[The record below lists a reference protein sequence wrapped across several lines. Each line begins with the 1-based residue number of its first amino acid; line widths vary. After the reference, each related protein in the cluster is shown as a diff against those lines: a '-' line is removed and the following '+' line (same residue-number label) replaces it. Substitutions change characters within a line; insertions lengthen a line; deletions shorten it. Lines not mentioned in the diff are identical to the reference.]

1 MRWSTPASST
11 RYWPPESPTRNDR
24 SPPRTPAHPPFKGI
38 IAGVGRGCGVV
49 SGTQKGVSD
58 RALKAALVQ
67 LNGSDDPE
75 ANLGE
80 TERLIRQA
88 ATAGAELVL
97 TPEVTNIVSASR
109 TVQNERLALEDDDT
123 TLARLREVTAEL
135 GIWLSLGSLA
145 LKSGDADGRF
155 VNRQFLIG
163 PDGGIRA
170 RYDKIHMFDVE
181 LGGGE
186 SYRESKGYRPGGQAV
201 TAETPWGKLGLTI
214 CYDMRFP
221 ALYRS
226 LGETGA
232 AILTVPSAFTV
243 PTGRAHWEVLLR
255 ARAIE
260 TGCFVLAAAQ
270 WGRHGASRGRA
281 RETYG
286 HSIAIDPWGRVL
298 ADAGEGVGV
307 THVTLS
313 LDAVADTRTKIP
325 SLANARPFA
334 PPA

>member
-1 MRWSTPASST
+1 
-11 RYWPPESPTRNDR
+11 
-24 SPPRTPAHPPFKGI
+24 
-38 IAGVGRGCGVV
+38 VV
-49 SGTQKGVSD
+49 SGRRNEVSN
-58 RALKAALVQ
+58 RGLKAALIQ
-67 LNGSDDPE
+67 LNSSDDPV
-75 ANLGE
+75 ANLPA

-88 ATAGAELVL
+88 AAEGAGLVL

-109 TVQNERLALEDDDT
+109 TVQNQHLALEDDDA
-123 TLARLREVTAEL
+123 TLARLRQVTAEL
-135 GIWLSLGSLA
+135 DVWLSLGSLA
-145 LKSGDADGRF
+145 LKSDDPDGRF

-181 LGGGE
+181 LGDGE
-186 SYRESKGYRPGGQAV
+186 SYRESKGYRPGEQAV
-201 TAETPWGKLGLTI
+201 TADAPWGKLGLTI

-221 ALYRS
+221 ALYNT
-226 LGETGA
+226 LAGAGA

-243 PTGRAHWEVLLR
+243 PTGRDHWEVLLR

-270 WGRHGASRGRA
+270 WGTHQANRGRV
-281 RETYG
+281 RQTYG

-307 THVTLS
+307 THVTLD
-313 LDAVADTRTKIP
+313 LDAVAGSRAKIP
-325 SLANARPFA
+325 SLANARKFA
-334 PPA
+334 PPL

>member
-1 MRWSTPASST
+1 
-11 RYWPPESPTRNDR
+11 
-24 SPPRTPAHPPFKGI
+24 
-38 IAGVGRGCGVV
+38 
-49 SGTQKGVSD
+49 
-58 RALKAALVQ
+58 
-67 LNGSDDPE
+67 
-75 ANLGE
+75 
-80 TERLIRQA
+80 
-88 ATAGAELVL
+88 
-97 TPEVTNIVSASR
+97 
-109 TVQNERLALEDDDT
+109 VQNRRLALEDDDA
-123 TLARLREVTAEL
+123 TLARLREVIAEL

-145 LKSGDADGRF
+145 LMSGDADGRF

-163 PDGGIRA
+163 ADGAIQA

-181 LGGGE
+181 LGGSE

-201 TAETPWGKLGLTI
+201 AADTPWGKLGLTT

-221 ALYRS
+221 MLYRS
-226 LGETGA
+226 LAEAGA

-243 PTGRAHWEVLLR
+243 TTGPAHWEVLLR

-270 WGRHGASRGRA
+270 WGSHSISRGRA

-298 ADAGEGVGV
+298 ADAGAGVGV
-307 THVTLS
+307 THVTLD
-313 LDAVADTRTKIP
+313 LDAVAQTRARIP

>member
-1 MRWSTPASST
+1 M
-11 RYWPPESPTRNDR
+11 D
-24 SPPRTPAHPPFKGI
+24 I
-38 IAGVGRGCGVV
+38 
-49 SGTQKGVSD
+49 Q
-58 RALKAALVQ
+58 AALIQ
-67 LNGSDDPE
+67 LNSSDDPE
-75 ANLGE
+75 ANLRE

-88 ATAGAELVL
+88 AAAGAELVL

-109 TVQNERLALEDDDT
+109 TVQNQRLALEDDDA

-135 GIWLSLGSLA
+135 GVWLSLGSLA
-145 LKSGDADGRF
+145 LKSGDPDGRF

-163 PDGGIRA
+163 PDGAIRA

-181 LGGGE
+181 LGGSE
-186 SYRESKGYRPGGQAV
+186 SYRESKGYRPGEHA
-201 TAETPWGKLGLTI
+201 AIADTPWGKLGLTI

-226 LGETGA
+226 LAAAGA
-232 AILTVPSAFTV
+232 VILTVPSAFTV
-243 PTGRAHWEVLLR
+243 PTGRAHWQVLLR

-270 WGRHGASRGRA
+270 WGSHAASRGRV

-307 THVTLS
+307 THVTLD
-313 LDAVADTRTKIP
+313 LDAVAQTRAKIP

-334 PPA
+334 PPV

>member
-1 MRWSTPASST
+1 MDLR
-11 RYWPPESPTRNDR
+11 
-24 SPPRTPAHPPFKGI
+24 
-38 IAGVGRGCGVV
+38 
-49 SGTQKGVSD
+49 
-58 RALKAALVQ
+58 AALIQ
-67 LNGSDDPE
+67 LNSSDDPA
-75 ANLGE
+75 ANLAV

-88 ATAGAELVL
+88 AAEGAELIL

-109 TVQNERLALEDDDT
+109 TVQDARLALEDDDA
-123 TLARLREVTAEL
+123 TLARLRAVTAER

-145 LKSGDADGRF
+145 LKSGDPDGRF

-181 LGGGE
+181 LGGAE
-186 SYRESKGYRPGGQAV
+186 SYRESRGYRPGGQAV
-201 TAETPWGKLGLTI
+201 IADTPWGRLGLTI

-221 ALYRS
+221 ALYHS
-226 LGETGA
+226 LAAAGA

-270 WGRHGASRGRA
+270 SGTHTANHGRV

-286 HSIAIDPWGRVL
+286 HSIAIDPWGLVL
-298 ADAGEGVGV
+298 ADAGEGIGI
-307 THVTLS
+307 THVTLD
-313 LDAVADTRTKIP
+313 LDAVSEARAKIP
-325 SLANARPFA
+325 SLANARKFTA
-334 PPA
+334 PL

>member
-1 MRWSTPASST
+1 M
-11 RYWPPESPTRNDR
+11 EL
-24 SPPRTPAHPPFKGI
+24 H
-38 IAGVGRGCGVV
+38 
-49 SGTQKGVSD
+49 
-58 RALKAALVQ
+58 AALVQ
-67 LNGSDDPE
+67 INASDDPA
-75 ANLGE
+75 ANLPE
-80 TERLIRQA
+80 TEQLIRQA
-88 ATAGAELVL
+88 AAGGAALVL
-97 TPEVTNIVSASR
+97 TPEVTNIISASR
-109 TVQNERLALEDDDT
+109 AVQNQRLALEDDDA
-123 TLARLREVTAEL
+123 TLTRLRAVTAEL

-145 LKSGDADGRF
+145 LKSGDPDGRF

-181 LGGGE
+181 LGGEE
-186 SYRESKGYRPGGQAV
+186 SYRESKGYRPGEQAV
-201 TAETPWGKLGLTI
+201 TADIPWGKLGLTI

-221 ALYRS
+221 ALYHS
-226 LGETGA
+226 LGVAGA

-270 WGRHGASRGRA
+270 WGTHSASQGRV

-286 HSIAIDPWGRVL
+286 HSIAIDPWGQVL

-307 THVTLS
+307 THATLN
-313 LDAVADTRTKIP
+313 LDAVAQSRAKIP
-325 SLANARPFA
+325 SLANARIFA
-334 PPA
+334 APR